1 MNDRDY
7 FAAAAMQGR
16 LSSWPATEPHPADF
30 NLNVMLIAQ
39 QSYVMADAMLE
50 ARRKYD
56 QGAWVLSDVCRP
68 TQTQGETNGLRS

>member
-7 FAAAAMQGR
+7 FAAAAMQGW

-30 NLNVMLIAQ
+30 NLNVTLIAQ
-39 QSYVMADAMLE
+39 QSYVIADAMLE

-56 QGAWVLSDVCRP
+56 QGAWVLSDVCPP
-68 TQTQGETNGLRS
+68 TQTQGERNGLRS